1 MPYAFDPE
9 KAKALLAEA
18 GYADGFEFE
27 VTASPNESWGVPI
40 VEAVLPMLQKVGIT
54 VKPKPVESSALGDA
68 VTSNNFQAFIWSN
81 LSGPDPLNALRCFY
95 SKTAQSACN
104 YASYASPDFDKLYEA
119 AQQERDPA
127 KQSDLLRQA
136 NNIVQDD
143 APVWFFNY
151 NKAVMAYQPW
161 IHGLVP
167 NATELAVQPYDEIWI
182 DDTAPDARK

>member
-1 MPYAFDPE
+1 MTLPITCLTVPLASLADP
-9 KAKALLAEA
+9 
-18 GYADGFEFE
+18 
-27 VTASPNESWGVPI
+27 
-40 VEAVLPMLQKVGIT
+40 
-54 VKPKPVESSALGDA
+54 
-68 VTSNNFQAFIWSN
+68 
-81 LSGPDPLNALRCFY
+81 
-95 SKTAQSACN
+95 
-104 YASYASPDFDKLYEA
+104 KLYEA

-127 KQSDLLRQA
+127 KQNDLLRQA

-182 DDTAPDARK
+182 DDTAPDSRK